1 MTLGFKSVE
10 QKIVNEIAATLDNIA
25 VEEVE
30 ELLRKLKRPN
40 GYFRWCRS
48 CIAIVRRHCEAF
60 GAFRV
65 QTVVVGQITEPA
77 ITEKIC

>member
-30 ELLRKLKRPN
+30 ELVAEIEKAERVFFVGVGRVLLSLEGIAKRLAHL
-40 GYFRWCRS
+40 GFKQWW
-48 CIAIVRRHCEAF
+48 
-60 GAFRV
+60 
-65 QTVVVGQITEPA
+65 
-77 ITEKIC
+77 